1 MPRWQAL
8 ASLYDGGAARQ
19 GRTSVCA
26 RNPEVRK
33 TRGRPRQSAQVGK
46 AKESAALQASPLCGL
61 SEGLGSIDRP
71 RLDLR
76 AIYRPPLVVGFKN
89 LERWQRLSWY
99 ENWWW
104 VDNQCLR

>member
-1 MPRWQAL
+1 M
-8 ASLYDGGAARQ
+8 
-19 GRTSVCA
+19 
-26 RNPEVRK
+26 
-33 TRGRPRQSAQVGK
+33 
-46 AKESAALQASPLCGL
+46 
-61 SEGLGSIDRP
+61 GSIDRP